1 MKNLVKL
8 GFAALTL
15 MTFITAGA
23 QSKKQ
28 TNENSVLWEVTGNGL
43 SKPSYITGTC
53 HIMCSKDFEIKPKV
67 TKALEKTDRFV
78 MEINYTDPAEM
89 KALQGMFQTDKK
101 LSDQLTT
108 NEAKELDKILANYG
122 TNLKNMDNSS
132 SQALYALISMKA
144 APCPQTEIKS
154 YEIELLQTAL
164 KSKKS
169 IGGLEKVED
178 QLTSINKAYDL
189 KEVIKQLKMGKEYE
203 SLLKD
208 MVEAFKKEDVQ
219 SVYSLFKNDKFMSDK
234 QEKAMLTDR
243 NKNWAEKMP
252 DMMKKESNLFAVGGA
267 HLMGDHGIIK
277 LLRAK
282 GYTVK
287 PVSDL

>member
-8 GFAALTL
+8 GIAAL
-15 MTFITAGA
+15 MASASINVTAQNKNA
-23 QSKKQ
+23 DR
-28 TNENSVLWEVTGNGL
+28 ENSILWEVTGNGL

-67 TKALEKTDRFV
+67 LKALEKSDSFV

-89 KALQGMFQTDKK
+89 IALQRMFQTDKK
-101 LSDQLTT
+101 ISDQLTGE
-108 NEAKELDKILANYG
+108 EAKELDQILTEYG
-122 TNLKNMDNSS
+122 TSLKNMDTSS

-144 APCPQTEIKS
+144 VPCPQTEIKA
-154 YEIELLQTAL
+154 YEIELMQAAL
-164 KSKKS
+164 KQKKS
-169 IGGLEKVED
+169 INGLEKVED

-203 SLLKD
+203 ALLQG
-208 MVEAFKKEDVQ
+208 MVNAFKKEDVE
-219 SVYSLFKNDKFMSDK
+219 SVYNLFKNDKFMNDK

-252 DMMKKESNLFAVGGA
+252 EMMKKESSLFAVGGA
-267 HLMGDHGIIK
+267 HLMGENGIIK
-277 LLRAK
+277 LLRSK

-287 PVSDL
+287 PISSL